1 MKFQNLST
9 NQPHKPLIDRAITR
23 SSKTKLKQVYSSTN
37 NISNK
42 GHRDLTGVEAREII
56 DGRSR
61 HCVWRIDTDAVHH
74 FFKVSVDNNEIF
86 GLFIAFAEWEKVR
99 VYVSRKTPSD
109 TKIRFYPLA
118 RCITHSN
125 YRGWF
130 SNLVYQSFGEH

>member
-56 DGRSR
+56 DGRRR
-61 HCVWRIDTDAVHH
+61 HCVFDGLIQTL
-74 FFKVSVDNNEIF
+74 FIIFSKVSVDNNEIF
-86 GLFIAFAEWEKVR
+86 GFL
-99 VYVSRKTPSD
+99 
-109 TKIRFYPLA
+109 
-118 RCITHSN
+118 
-125 YRGWF
+125 
-130 SNLVYQSFGEH
+130 